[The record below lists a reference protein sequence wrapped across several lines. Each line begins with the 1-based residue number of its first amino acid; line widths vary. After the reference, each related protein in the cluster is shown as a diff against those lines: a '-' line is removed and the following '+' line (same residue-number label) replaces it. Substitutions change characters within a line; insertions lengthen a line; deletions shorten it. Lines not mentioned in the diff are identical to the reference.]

1 MRKRKDARFT
11 RLEVKDET
19 PGEGSSSAFQLE
31 STRFDSGEVPEG
43 KDELAREATETCFLK
58 EKDILVRST
67 IKSKKCSL
75 EVSTTSYK
83 PFREKITANKSLHC
97 DI

>member
-31 STRFDSGEVPEG
+31 STRFDRGKVPEG
-43 KDELAREATETCFLK
+43 KDELAGEATETCFLK
-58 EKDILVRST
+58 EKDILKYSKVKSNKRS
-67 IKSKKCSL
+67 L
-75 EVSTTSYK
+75 WVSSPSYK
-83 PFREKITANKSLHC
+83 P
-97 DI
+97 